1 MMNCSAKFQYPPL
14 GISSKNLIPHH
25 DSDLQPLKQ
34 FQRRKPKTPRT
45 RLKKYGTSGSGS
57 GKRSR
62 PETPL
67 LKWKIHDKTEDL
79 VDEEKKSSS
88 SPVKVSR
95 RVNRNVKKQMEVTV
109 SVRRLAAG
117 LWRLH
122 QPEMVVDDSQK
133 RFGLGFQVMLNF
145 FFLFN
150 FVLLVSC
157 LRSIVFF
164 IFMCVLFLIS
174 KFDF

>member
-1 MMNCSAKFQYPPL
+1 MMNCSTKFQYPPL

-45 RLKKYGTSGSGS
+45 RLKKYGGSGGA

-133 RFGLGFQVMLNF
+133 RFGLGFQVKLKKLF
-145 FFLFN
+145 FFSFPFLFC
-150 FVLLVSC
+150 FTILFK
-157 LRSIVFF
+157 IHFF
-164 IFMCVLFLIS
+164 SSFSCVLFLI
-174 KFDF
+174 